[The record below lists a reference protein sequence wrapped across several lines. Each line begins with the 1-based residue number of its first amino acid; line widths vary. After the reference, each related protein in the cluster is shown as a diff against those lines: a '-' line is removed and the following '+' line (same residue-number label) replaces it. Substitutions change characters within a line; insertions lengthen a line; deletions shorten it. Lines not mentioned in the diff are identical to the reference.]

1 MAAYATVNDI
11 ESRMMRT
18 LSEKEEDVAENLLDD
33 AAVLIDSYNKDANAE
48 AKKVVSCRI
57 VIRALGDGD
66 TSIPMGATQ
75 GSQSGLGYSQSWT
88 IGQGGS
94 TGELYL
100 GRTEK
105 KLLGVGD
112 LIGSHSP
119 VEDLK

>member
-33 AAVLIDSYNKDANAE
+33 AAVLIDSYNKDADAE

-88 IGQGGS
+88 IGSGGS